1 MTPAQRMQQRLESL
15 QTHLKKEN
23 PVLVAVV
30 DRYKKLDAVALK
42 MGLLKPGESYATQ
55 ISWWPLISVLG
66 TFSAGKSSF
75 INSYTGMKLQ
85 ETGNQAVDD
94 RFTVISYSSDDK
106 SRTLPGI
113 ALDGDPR
120 FPFYQISEEI
130 EQVTEGEGAKIDN
143 YLQMKVVPSEALRGK
158 ILIDSPGFDADEQRK
173 STLKLTDH
181 IIDLS
186 DLVLVLFDA
195 RHPEPGAMQDTLEHL
210 VKGAQRRNDSSKFL
224 FILNQIDT
232 SAKEDNLESIVA
244 SWHKALVQCG
254 LSTGRF
260 YVMFNKD
267 LAVPV
272 EDEGVWNRYVS
283 KRDNDYAAIT
293 ARMEEINVERIYR
306 LIGNLE
312 TLSNQ
317 IEQQAVPQVSV
328 ARDSWRKRVLMLDA
342 VALGAVTVGFGALAW
357 TTGWLP
363 QWLTNPLSVLTD
375 FVSLGLF
382 AAFLL
387 LLFFIHFVIRK
398 WAAKGVAK
406 KLSNEAVYGDVSNAF
421 LKSTRP
427 WTSIFRSGPV
437 GWSKRV
443 AGKLSAIRN
452 DVDQFVQKL
461 NDNFSRPNG
470 DDS

>member
-15 QTHLKKEN
+15 QTHLQKEN

-85 ETGNQAVDD
+85 DTGNQAVDD
-94 RFTVISYSSDDK
+94 RFTVISYSSDEK

-283 KRDNDYAAIT
+283 KRDADYAAIT

-317 IEQQAVPQVSV
+317 IEQQAVPQVSL
-328 ARDSWRKRVLMLDA
+328 ARDTWRKRVFLFDA
-342 VALGAVTVGFGALAW
+342 VALSAVTAGLGTLAW
-357 TTGWLP
+357 RTGWLQ
-363 QWLTNPLSVLTD
+363 QWFANPASLLTD
-375 FVSLGLF
+375 YISLGVLAGF
-382 AAFLL
+382 FV
-387 LLFFIHFVIRK
+387 LLFFIHFVIRQ
-398 WAAKGVAK
+398 WTVKGVAK
-406 KLSNEAVYGDVSNAF
+406 KLSSEAVYGDVSNAF
-421 LKSTRP
+421 IKSTRP
-427 WTSIFRSGPV
+427 WTSILKSGPV

-443 AGKLSAIRN
+443 SGKLSAIRN

-461 NDNFSRPNG
+461 NDNFSSPNG
-470 DDS
+470 DKS